1 MAVTTPFLALC
12 ACVLVFYHV
21 EATTDTLSPLDS
33 SFCHGGLQVVYPEL
47 DIDKCLIIPKKLRE
61 KLSIVWK
68 APQIYFSGANK
79 NKMYVL
85 VMVDAD
91 APCRAKPTFAYWRH
105 WLVVNVQG
113 DALKEGQIQ
122 GTTLSDYIRPT
133 PPQKSGFHR
142 YQFRLFEQLPG
153 APPSLTKQEK
163 SSRGK
168 WDLQAFIKR
177 FDLGEPVA
185 TLQFLTQDYK
195 D

>member
-79 NKMYVL
+79 
-85 VMVDAD
+85 
-91 APCRAKPTFAYWRH
+91 
-105 WLVVNVQG
+105 G